1 MSGGNLEH
9 LNAVREE
16 AVQWFLDRLESRL
29 SPTQEQRFQSWLNSS
44 ANHRE
49 IYCSVEKVW
58 MVAGMGKDDPILE
71 TTSPQLAKSSV
82 EDRNDQDAEAD
93 LVDRGSGRSFFK
105 KALISCA
112 VIVLAVAP
120 ATKLIYNFRA
130 APAEEALQYFKTET
144 GQRATITLPDGTV
157 VKLDSKTEI
166 SFQRLPNERQVKLAF
181 GRAYFEVAK
190 DPSKP
195 FVVEAEGQT
204 IRAIGT
210 AFEVKIE
217 ADTVGV
223 VLAEGKV
230 RVEETGKPNLG
241 TDMTPGRQLTI
252 NPNRKWVLTNV
263 DVEKETGWIDGRLI
277 FLHDPL
283 SQAIVEVNRYS
294 ARKLTFKDEPI
305 PDKLIVGSFPA
316 GDIESFIRALELNG
330 IAMRLSTTPDEIIMT
345 GQDSIKSLGPKRSI

>member
-1 MSGGNLEH
+1 MSGSDFDH
-9 LNAVREE
+9 QNALHEE
-16 AVQWFLDRLESRL
+16 AVQWFLDRLEGPI
-29 SPTQEQRFQSWLNSS
+29 SPTQEQRFQTWLSNS
-44 ANHRE
+44 ADHRE
-49 IYCSVEKVW
+49 IYASVEKVW

-71 TTSPQLAKSSV
+71 TSSPRLEPSGLENVNS
-82 EDRNDQDAEAD
+82 EEAD
-93 LVDRGSGRSFFK
+93 LDPMPSAKGHSFLK
-105 KALISCA
+105 KALVACTVIILTA
-112 VIVLAVAP
+112 VP
-120 ATKLIYNFRA
+120 ASKLFYDA
-130 APAEEALQYFKTET
+130 QPVPAEVALQHFKTET
-144 GQRATITLPDGTV
+144 GQRATITLPDGTL
-157 VKLDSKTEI
+157 VKLDSKTQI
-166 SFQRLPNERQVKLAF
+166 SYRGLSNERHVELAF

-230 RVEETGKPNLG
+230 RVEEKGKPNLG

-263 DVEKETGWIDGRLI
+263 DVEKETGWIEGRLI

-283 SQAIVEVNRYS
+283 SQAIAEVNRYS
-294 ARKLTFKDEPI
+294 DRKLTFKDEAI
-305 PDKLIVGSFPA
+305 PGKLIVGSFPA
-316 GDIESFIRALELNG
+316 GDVESFIRALELNG
-330 IAMRLSTTPDEIIMT
+330 IAKRVSTTPDEIIMT
-345 GQDSIKSLGPKRSI
+345 GVDSIQSGGSKSSI